1 MERDGHGQLGRLG
14 RHVPIAGG
22 VVDALE
28 RTRAAGYDAVQVF
41 PGNPKGWRHVPME
54 PDAAAIIRAEALR
67 LDVRPVVIHAPY
79 IINLAAAEDELATNS
94 ARSLA
99 NTLERARDI
108 AAAYVVVHSGSAKG
122 AGEEVGIARV
132 ARLLESV
139 RDTISPLGAT
149 TVKNL
154 VGAGTA
160 AAPTAMT
167 TRILLENGAG
177 AGSTL
182 AGSPEALGR
191 LLAALPHTVGAC
203 IDTAHLWGAGC
214 DLSSAPAVDAVL
226 ERLDRA
232 VGLDRIG
239 VIHLNDS
246 AVPLGSHRDV
256 HARLGE
262 GTIGLPG
269 LAAWLAH
276 PALRRHPV
284 ILETPLED
292 DPVREAARC
301 AITRQLREGD
311 VDGAAQALAALQES
325 GDVPGPFDA
334 NVKTVSGSA
343 GRDERGTVGHR
354 ASPEGNVR
362 G

>member
-1 MERDGHGQLGRLG
+1 M
-14 RHVPIAGG
+14 AT
-22 VVDALE
+22 A
-28 RTRAAGYDAVQVF
+28 
-41 PGNPKGWRHVPME
+41 PM
-54 PDAAAIIRAEALR
+54 
-67 LDVRPVVIHAPY
+67 
-79 IINLAAAEDELATNS
+79 
-94 ARSLA
+94 
-99 NTLERARDI
+99 
-108 AAAYVVVHSGSAKG
+108 
-122 AGEEVGIARV
+122 
-132 ARLLESV
+132 
-139 RDTISPLGAT
+139 
-149 TVKNL
+149 
-154 VGAGTA
+154 
-160 AAPTAMT
+160 AMT

-191 LLAALPHTVGAC
+191 LLAALPGTVGAC

-214 DLSSAPAVDAVL
+214 DLSSAAAVDAVV

-276 PALRRHPV
+276 PALRHHPI

-292 DPVREAARC
+292 DPAREAARC
-301 AITRQLREGD
+301 AMTRQLREGD
-311 VDGAAQALAALQES
+311 VDGAAQALAALRES

-334 NVKTVSGSA
+334 TAKTVSGSS
-343 GRDERGTVGHR
+343 GRNVRGTVEHR
-354 ASPEGNVR
+354 ALPEGNVR

>member
-1 MERDGHGQLGRLG
+1 M
-14 RHVPIAGG
+14 
-22 VVDALE
+22 DALE

-54 PDAAAIIRAEALR
+54 PDAAATIRAEALR

-79 IINLAAAEDELATNS
+79 IINLAAEDELAANS

-108 AAAYVVVHSGSAKG
+108 AAAYVVVHSGSPKG

-139 RDTISPLGAT
+139 RDTISPLSPLGAT
-149 TVKNL
+149 TVESPEG
-154 VGAGTA
+154 VGRAM
-160 AAPTAMT
+160 APTTMT

-191 LLAALPHTVGAC
+191 LLAALPHAVGAC

-214 DLSSAPAVDAVL
+214 DLSSAAAVDAVL

-246 AVPLGSHRDV
+246 AAPLGSHRDV

-292 DPVREAARC
+292 DPAREAARC
-301 AITRQLREGD
+301 AMTRQLREGD
-311 VDGAAQALAALQES
+311 VDGAAQALAALRES